1 MVELKHTQKFTN
13 SQTENVC
20 ECFQFTYHT
29 LRWKLFPAL
38 ASHSHTSISV
48 TKQYDVVWFLG
59 FAVRKVSIWYWVCTT
74 NYLVY
79 VTMSSSSDTEM
90 NIPPMV
96 LLEYGFQQQKYEINA
111 MHRYHIQHETE
122 WLLKWLPWQHAA
134 WLVTDGDDLEVSSS
148 RFFGNG
154 RLDSSNNW
162 SVWSHRGR
170 GQTSSLLS
178 SGSASFRLV
187 LFPLSHKT
195 LRHTHTH
202 TQHVVEKLNMEVA
215 TSCHQNTYLET
226 STSMILV

>member
-154 RLDSSNNW
+154 RLDSSNN
-162 SVWSHRGR
+162 VGVCGATEAAVRRHRYYQVVR
-170 GQTSSLLS
+170 LLFVLCY
-178 SGSASFRLV
+178 FRFLI
-187 LFPLSHKT
+187 KRYDT
-195 LRHTHTH
+195 HTHTH
-202 TQHVVEKLNMEVA
+202 
-215 TSCHQNTYLET
+215 
-226 STSMILV
+226 SMWLKNWIWK